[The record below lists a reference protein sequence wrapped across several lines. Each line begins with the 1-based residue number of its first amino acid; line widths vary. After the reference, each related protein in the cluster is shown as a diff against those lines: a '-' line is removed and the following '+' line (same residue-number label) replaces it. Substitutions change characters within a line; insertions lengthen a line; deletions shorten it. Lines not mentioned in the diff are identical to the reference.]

1 MTIRTLVAAAA
12 LAALT
17 TPAFADENVA
27 ILDDS
32 VSTGGLFALG
42 SNLFP
47 FAFMAGITAIVIVTQ
62 DDAPV
67 TTSTN

>member
-42 SNLFP
+42 ANVLP
-47 FAFMAGITAIVIVTQ
+47 FAFMAGITAILVVTQ
-62 DDAPV
+62 DSTV
-67 TTSTN
+67 STN